1 MSDASVPPPGSGRS
15 SALSVLMVASE
26 AQPYAKT
33 GGLADVAGAL
43 PGALA
48 RLGHS
53 VTLVMPRYR
62 EVGAVGR
69 PERRLALT
77 MGGRRFDVGLVEVA
91 HGPRERVVLVECDE
105 LYDRE
110 GLYGAGGHEHPD
122 NAVRFGVLARA
133 ALEYAGGLD
142 PPPSIV
148 HAHDWQTGLVP
159 VLLRTRY
166 AADPG
171 WLRIPSV
178 FTIHNL
184 AYKGVF
190 PAETLPALDLSSK
203 LLSIDGLEFWNQVS
217 FLKGGINFA
226 DAVTT
231 VSVAYAR
238 EILTPEYGGGLEG
251 LLDHRQHLLSGI
263 LNGIDTDT
271 WDPRTD
277 QFLPAPFSASDLGGK
292 WSAKRAVL
300 TRYGLEADAAAMARP
315 VIGMVSRMVG
325 QKGLD
330 LIWEARGALAAMNA
344 ALVILGT
351 GEPRYEQMW
360 RDLAAD
366 HPRRIGVRIGFD
378 EGLAHLIEGGA
389 DLFLMPSRFEPCGL
403 NQMYSM
409 RYGTVPVVRATGGL
423 DDTVRPFD
431 PETGAGTG
439 FTFHEYRSS
448 AMLAALETALAV
460 YASPARWRA
469 LQRVGMRQDFSWDAS
484 AAAYVQE
491 YRTAIERRR
500 EASGEGGNR
509 GE

>member
-1 MSDASVPPPGSGRS
+1 
-15 SALSVLMVASE
+15 MVASE

-33 GGLADVAGAL
+33 GGLADVTGAL

-48 RLGHS
+48 RLGHA
-53 VTLVMPRYR
+53 VTLMIPRYR

-69 PERRLALT
+69 ASRRLALT
-77 MGGRRFDVGLVEVA
+77 MGGRTFDVGLVEVV
-91 HGPRERVVLVECDE
+91 HGSRERMVFVECDE

-110 GLYGAGGHEHPD
+110 GLYGTDGQDHPD
-122 NAVRFGVLARA
+122 NAVRFGVLSRA
-133 ALEYAGGLD
+133 ALEYAAGLER
-142 PPPSIV
+142 PPSIV

-166 AADPG
+166 SADQV
-171 WLRIPSV
+171 WRRVPSV

-184 AYKGVF
+184 AYQGVF
-190 PAETLPALDLSSK
+190 PAGTLSALDLGEQ
-203 LLSIDGLEFWNQVS
+203 LLSIDGLEFWNQIN

-231 VSVAYAR
+231 VSSGYAR
-238 EILTPEYGGGLEG
+238 EILTPEYGEG
-251 LLDHRQHLLSGI
+251 LDGLLVHRQHLLTGI
-263 LNGIDTDT
+263 LNGIDTDA

-277 QFLPAPFSASDLGGK
+277 QYLPAPFSASDLGGK
-292 WSAKRAVL
+292 QSAKREIL
-300 TRYGLEADAAAMARP
+300 TRYGLAADVAAMTRP
-315 VIGMVSRMVG
+315 LIGMVSRMVG

-330 LIWEARGALAAMNA
+330 LIWDGRGT
-344 ALVILGT
+344 LGT
-351 GEPRYEQMW
+351 MDAAFVVLGAGERRYEEMW
-360 RDLAAD
+360 RDLAVA
-366 HPRRIGVRIGFD
+366 HPTRIGVRIGFD

-423 DDTVRPFD
+423 ADTVRAFD

-439 FTFHEYRSS
+439 FTFHDYRSS
-448 AMLAALETALAV
+448 AMLAALERALAV

-469 LQRVGMRQDFSWDAS
+469 LQQAGMRQDFSWDAS

-491 YRTAIERRR
+491 YRSVIERRS
-500 EASGEGGNR
+500 EADGEGENH